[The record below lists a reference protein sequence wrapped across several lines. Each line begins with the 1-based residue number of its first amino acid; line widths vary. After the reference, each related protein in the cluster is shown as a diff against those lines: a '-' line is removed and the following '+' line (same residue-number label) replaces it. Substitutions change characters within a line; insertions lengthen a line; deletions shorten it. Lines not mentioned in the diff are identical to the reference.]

1 MMIPFSAIFSV
12 DFFFSLGYVVLSIAG
27 LVLAI
32 SYRRSQE
39 GKVSLFLL
47 LTTALVTAYYTM
59 QWVLSSFV
67 SLYVS
72 NYAAAHPEFQFP
84 SWMNVALTIL
94 FTTVNLAF
102 IVTLMLTA
110 WFAVRKAR
118 AESIV
123 LTQGPEEMSP
133 EELTSESAVDIEQS
147 GTSGDTASPAEPSVP
162 GPEA

>member
-1 MMIPFSAIFSV
+1 MIPFSAIFSV
-12 DFFFSLGYVVLSIAG
+12 DFFFNLGYVVLSIAG

-47 LTTALVTAYYTM
+47 LTTALVAAYYTM

-67 SLYVS
+67 SFYVS
-72 NYAAAHPEFQFP
+72 NYAASHPDFQMP
-84 SWMNVALTIL
+84 TWVNMALVIL
-94 FTTVNLAF
+94 FTALNYAF
-102 IVTLMLTA
+102 VMALGLTA
-110 WFAVRKAR
+110 WFAVRKNR

-147 GTSGDTASPAEPSVP
+147 GTAGDSVAPAEP
-162 GPEA
+162 A

>member
-1 MMIPFSAIFSV
+1 MIPFSAIFSV
-12 DFFFSLGYVVLSIAG
+12 DFFFNLGYVVLSIAG

-47 LTTALVTAYYTM
+47 LTTALVTTYYTM
-59 QWVLSSFV
+59 QWLLSSFI
-67 SLYVS
+67 SFYVS
-72 NYAAAHPEFQFP
+72 NYAASHPDFQMP
-84 SWMNVALTIL
+84 TWVNMALVIL
-94 FTTVNLAF
+94 FTALNYAF
-102 IVTLMLTA
+102 VMALGLTA
-110 WFAVRKAR
+110 WFAVRTNR
-118 AESIV
+118 AERLI
-123 LTQGPEEMSP
+123 LTRGPEEASP

>member
-1 MMIPFSAIFSV
+1 MIPFSAIFSV
-12 DFFFSLGYVVLSIAG
+12 DFFFNLGYVALSIAG

-47 LTTALVTAYYTM
+47 LTTALVTTYYTM
-59 QWVLSSFV
+59 QWLLSSFI
-67 SLYVS
+67 SFYVS
-72 NYAAAHPEFQFP
+72 NYAASHPDFQMP
-84 SWMNVALTIL
+84 TWVNMALVIL
-94 FTTVNLAF
+94 FTALNYAF
-102 IVTLMLTA
+102 VMALGLTA
-110 WFAVRKAR
+110 WFAVRKNR

-133 EELTSESAVDIEQS
+133 EELTSESSVDVEQS
-147 GTSGDTASPAEPSVP
+147 ETTGDNAGPAEPAVP

>member
-1 MMIPFSAIFSV
+1 MIPFSAIFSV
-12 DFFFSLGYVVLSIAG
+12 DFFFNLGYVVLSIAG

-47 LTTALVTAYYTM
+47 LTTALVTTYYTM
-59 QWVLSSFV
+59 QWLLSSFI
-67 SLYVS
+67 SFYVS
-72 NYAAAHPEFQFP
+72 NYAASHPDFQMP
-84 SWMNVALTIL
+84 TWVNMALVIL
-94 FTTVNLAF
+94 FTALNYAF
-102 IVTLMLTA
+102 VMALGLTA
-110 WFAVRKAR
+110 WFAVRKIR

-133 EELTSESAVDIEQS
+133 EELTSESAMDIEQS
-147 GTSGDTASPAEPSVP
+147 GTTGDSAGPAEPSVP

>member
-1 MMIPFSAIFSV
+1 MIPFSAIFSV
-12 DFFFSLGYVVLSIAG
+12 DFFFNLGYVVLSIAG

-47 LTTALVTAYYTM
+47 LTTALVTTYYTM
-59 QWVLSSFV
+59 QWLLSSFI
-67 SLYVS
+67 SFYVS
-72 NYAAAHPEFQFP
+72 NYAASHPDFQMP
-84 SWMNVALTIL
+84 TWVNMALVIL
-94 FTTVNLAF
+94 FTALNYAF
-102 IVTLMLTA
+102 VMALGLTA
-110 WFAVRKAR
+110 WFAVRKIR

-133 EELTSESAVDIEQS
+133 EELTSESAMDIEQS
-147 GTSGDTASPAEPSVP
+147 GTTGDSAAPAEPSAP